1 MSIRLGIITNNKEE
15 LDPLMNRYNVALI
28 ERQYKKS
35 MATTREKLIKTF
47 KRDLAPY
54 LKGNQDDDEFF
65 QLLNDVQKKVYDKS
79 AEKMAN
85 EIGMGLT
92 AAEISQTTSEKNVK
106 EFIKKL
112 DKCITTMKSVFE
124 PFGKG
129 TFQEEVESTFKIDNI
144 LSNINNNGV
153 AQAVSDAKAISREY
167 FLGSNYSFS
176 INDTFKRS
184 FNTQKKNIQS
194 AMANLEVL
202 KRLAREVQNQGVS
215 QVSEEVGKFAE
226 AFLMSTFSYIGKIVG
241 IFSEDFLQEDIERH
255 LDKTL
260 EKSFQ
265 NNKDIQ
271 LSVKS
276 TGTEKGTV
284 FHTKTTDIQI
294 SLNIPKML
302 DEKEDGKIQINLP
315 GASLKRTRN
324 QQGGSGKISLKT
336 GASFKNFIDN
346 MDISNKNQHLSSFYN
361 AFVNYRRS
369 FNKHFVFSDKNKME
383 NMYSFFKVAMFPLA
397 AAGSLDKED
406 FAYFL
411 VINNQTY
418 NVIDIMQKMGTG
430 QSLAADTS
438 VNFQEHQSKLRT
450 LYNNTYIGSNAED
463 YHKIIQEIQQMDI
476 NYKLSRKLI

>member
-15 LDPLMNRYNVALI
+15 LDPLMNRYNAALI

-35 MATTREKLIKTF
+35 MATTREKLVKTF
-47 KRDLAPY
+47 KNDLAPY

-65 QLLNDVQKKVYDKS
+65 RLLNDVQTKVYDKS
-79 AEKMAN
+79 AEQMAN
-85 EIGMGLT
+85 KIGMGLT

-129 TFQEEVESTFKIDNI
+129 TFQEEVGSTFKMDNI

-153 AQAVSDAKAISREY
+153 AQAVSDAKAASREY
-167 FLGSNYSFS
+167 FGSNYSFS
-176 INDTFKRS
+176 FNETFKRS
-184 FNTQKKNIQS
+184 FDAQKKNIQS

-202 KRLAREVQNQGVS
+202 KKLAREVQNQGGP
-215 QVSEEVGKFAE
+215 QVSEEVSEFAK
-226 AFLMSTFSYIGKIVG
+226 AFLMSTFSYVGKIVG
-241 IFSEDFLQEDIERH
+241 VFSEDFLQKDIKTH
-255 LDKTL
+255 INKTL

-265 NNKDIQ
+265 NNKKIK
-271 LSVKS
+271 VET

-294 SLNIPKML
+294 SLDVQKML
-302 DEKEDGKIQINLP
+302 DGKADGTIQINLP

-346 MDISNKNQHLSSFYN
+346 MDISNKNKHLSNFYN

-430 QSLAADTS
+430 QNLAANTS

-450 LYNNTYIGSNAED
+450 LYNNTYIGSNVED

-476 NYKLSRKLI
+476 DYKLSRKLI